1 MRFLRFSAS
10 TSCWARS
17 LQASFSATSIPEGD
31 HRLESKLD
39 AIGYGFLI
47 PLFFVI
53 SGAKIDLTA
62 VASQP
67 MLLVG
72 FILMLL
78 LIRAVPIVVSM
89 MRDKDP
95 EVVELGPRNHL
106 TVAIYCTTALP
117 AHRRSDHRC
126 GQRRRYGG
134 FDRFRLRLRPGALTV
149 LIMPLLASITYRVVE
164 AHPIERIRGR
174 WSGSLSPE
182 DDENVPPEQRED
194 DGR

>member
-1 MRFLRFSAS
+1 
-10 TSCWARS
+10 
-17 LQASFSATSIPEGD
+17 
-31 HRLESKLD
+31 
-39 AIGYGFLI
+39 
-47 PLFFVI
+47 
-53 SGAKIDLTA
+53 
-62 VASQP
+62 
-67 MLLVG
+67 
-72 FILMLL
+72 MLL

-117 AHRRSDHRC
+117 LIVAVTTVAVNAGAMEASTASV
-126 GQRRRYGG
+126 
-134 FDRFRLRLRPGALTV
+134 FVSAGALTV
-149 LIMPLLASITYRVVE
+149 FIMPLLASITYRVVE